1 MTNGVTY
8 RTTNL
13 SAWNEKRR
21 GEIELDALARA
32 YLGDAEITDRD
43 RTAFALRE
51 LRKRGYDIEACPV
64 DWTKSLMICSVQD
77 AKWGSFGE
85 PLPSTL
91 YRRLDAIAQRSR
103 LITQRDFNRLAV
115 ELYPEE
121 HLFNQNDSLEYP
133 YEFTEYRFPPTIQ
146 PPPLDPPVMSHPMPI
161 VAGLAELSLVCS
173 GELQVHS
180 RSPVNGGAAG

>member
-91 YRRLDAIAQRSR
+91 YRRLDAITQRSR

-133 YEFTEYRFPPTIQ
+133 YEFSFRGDPVLVEAVFQTVGFATQHALMVPDDSSEAHDHLGVAPPTM
-146 PPPLDPPVMSHPMPI
+146 VS
-161 VAGLAELSLVCS
+161 S
-173 GELQVHS
+173 
-180 RSPVNGGAAG
+180 